1 MASDRL
7 RAVPPPLPTRM
18 PPVLG
23 EYELLAKIARGGMAT
38 VYVARKSGAAGFE
51 RLVALKVCHAHL
63 SEDEEFV
70 SMFLDEARLAA
81 SIRHPNVVGTLD
93 VSDADTLYL
102 VMEYIEGVTLAS
114 VVNKALRDKQRI
126 PPGVALR
133 VMMDALT
140 GLHAAHELR
149 DASGE
154 HLGLVHRDVSPQ
166 NVIVGVDGASRITDF
181 GIAYAAA
188 RSTVTNDGRIKG
200 KFSYLSPEQVKSE
213 PATRQMDVFSAGIVL
228 WEALTQRTLFRRATD
243 VGTIQAMLQE
253 PILPPSSFVP
263 DLPAGVD
270 AVVLEA
276 LERDPAKRY
285 ATAADFAEA
294 IDSLRVEGMTMR
306 GVATYVE
313 STFRVEL
320 DEVRRAIREPADGS
334 GRARTLP
341 GRSISSD
348 QLSRVTP
355 AGSEPSSSP
364 SKSSIVAHE
373 ENDDRDRADG
383 DSIEHR
389 RLRGAIAAAMLLL
402 VGSALG
408 LLWSRVAPSVPAQP
422 APAGVTA
429 AAPAENVRRPMQ
441 APTEPAPRTPKETA
455 R

>member
-1 MASDRL
+1 MAAERL
-7 RAVPPPLPTRM
+7 RPVPPPLPTTM
-18 PPVLG
+18 PPALG

-38 VYVARKSGAAGFE
+38 VYVARKSAAAGFE
-51 RLVALKVCHAHL
+51 RLVALKVCHPHL
-63 SEDEEFV
+63 TEDEEFV

-93 VSDADTLYL
+93 VSDAEPLYL

-114 VVNKALRDKQRI
+114 VVKKALRDKQSI
-126 PPGVALR
+126 PPSVALR
-133 VMMDALT
+133 VVMDALT

-149 DASGE
+149 DSGGK

-166 NVIVGVDGASRITDF
+166 NIIVGVDGVSRITDF
-181 GIAYAAA
+181 GIAYASA

-200 KFSYLSPEQVKSE
+200 KFSYLSPEQVKSQ

-228 WEALTQRTLFRRATD
+228 WEALTQRALFRRATD

-253 PILPPSSFVP
+253 PIPPPSRFVP
-263 DLPAGVD
+263 DLPEGVD
-270 AVVLEA
+270 DVVLKA

-294 IDSLRVEGMTMR
+294 IDSLRVEGTTMR
-306 GVATYVE
+306 GVAAYVE
-313 STFRVEL
+313 STFQTEL
-320 DEVRRAIREPADGS
+320 EEVRRAIREPADGS

-364 SKSSIVAHE
+364 SPSRIVE
-373 ENDDRDRADG
+373 QDDRERSDD

-389 RLRGAIAAAMLLL
+389 RLRGALAAAMLLL

-408 LLWSRVAPSVPAQP
+408 LLWSRVAPTAPAQP
-422 APAGVTA
+422 AA
-429 AAPAENVRRPMQ
+429 ARVNAQASARNAHPDPQ
-441 APTEPAPRTPKETA
+441 APPGLAPRTPKEKD